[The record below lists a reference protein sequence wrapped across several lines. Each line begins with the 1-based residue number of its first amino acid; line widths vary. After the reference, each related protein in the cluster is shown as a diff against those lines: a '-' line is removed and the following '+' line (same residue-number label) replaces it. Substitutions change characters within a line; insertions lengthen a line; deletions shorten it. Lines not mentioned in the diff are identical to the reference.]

1 MFFTY
6 QNKHQRKFNMVRG
19 LQEKQYQLAAHKRH
33 EADLK
38 YNYYKET
45 VRFFTRENV
54 NSKQFNSWCS
64 KEMSSSPD
72 KPLKA
77 EQLRQRQSQLK
88 SLFQE
93 EQDQYAKELLELKSH
108 KNPPPDYS
116 IEALKRK
123 LKEKKAE
130 QSLYLPKDCR
140 RFQSY
145 FYNTRSPNQSPF
157 GNEKINSE
165 FTSKNDS
172 PENNQSPI
180 NDIEFDRKTVS
191 STVDSQNSV
200 NARTHQMTY
209 HSQLLGSGVKQALY
223 DNSREKINYNSSR
236 SSTRS
241 SCKSLEE
248 TNIRNSDRNPSFGT
262 IQRTQFHESS
272 EHSQSQ
278 ASAPSNEIA
287 INQINASNECV
298 TNSQEN
304 CDSNQDTHVKK
315 NASDESFVSFFPQDD
330 SSDSEK
336 SKRNSINIAL
346 MRENPK
352 YKRQSTQMFCY
363 LANKDLQEQIMNL
376 SKREFQ
382 ACRKQWWSQ
391 ALRLREMKNKLELIK
406 EQNMYNTLLSHRDS
420 RTKNIERDKIT
431 ERSKIISQREKICE
445 SANVYDEE
453 AKVLW
458 KQWILEDELSEKLDS
473 REERNILLEQLEK
486 EWKILNQKDKKRM
499 DDFYHSIIC
508 KSKIQDEYNL
518 AEDLR

>member
-1 MFFTY
+1 
-6 QNKHQRKFNMVRG
+6 MVRG

-33 EADLK
+33 EANLK

-64 KEMSSSPD
+64 KEMASLLD

-77 EQLRQRQSQLK
+77 QQLRQRQSQLK

-93 EQDQYAKELLELKSH
+93 EQDQYDKELLELKSH
-108 KNPPPDYS
+108 KNPSPDYS

-140 RFQSY
+140 RFQSN
-145 FYNTRSPNQSPF
+145 FYNTGNPNQSLF
-157 GNEKINSE
+157 SNEKFNSE
-165 FTSKNDS
+165 FISKDSHPQKNDS
-172 PENNQSPI
+172 PKSNQSPI

-191 STVDSQNSV
+191 STIDNSV
-200 NARTHQMTY
+200 NVRTHQITY
-209 HSQLLGSGVKQALY
+209 QSQLLGTGVKQALY
-223 DNSREKINYNSSR
+223 DHSKEKINNN

-241 SCKSLEE
+241 SCRSLEE
-248 TNIRNSDRNPSFGT
+248 TNIRNSDELTPFRT
-262 IQRTQFHESS
+262 IQRPQFNESLI
-272 EHSQSQ
+272 HSQCE
-278 ASAPSNEIA
+278 ASTPSNEVP
-287 INQINASNECV
+287 INQINTSKECT
-298 TNSQEN
+298 TNSQQIS
-304 CDSNQDTHVKK
+304 DSNQTTDIYVNNLK
-315 NASDESFVSFFPQDD
+315 ASDEISESCFSQDD
-330 SSDSEK
+330 SS
-336 SKRNSINIAL
+336 NSIKNKNNPFENPINIAL
-346 MRENPK
+346 VRENPK
-352 YKRQSTQMFCY
+352 YKRLTTQMFHY
-363 LANKDLQEQIMNL
+363 LANKDLQEQILNL

-391 ALRLREMKNKLELIK
+391 AIRLREMKNKLELIK
-406 EQNMYNTLLSHRDS
+406 EQNIYNTLLSQMDS
-420 RTKNIERDKIT
+420 KTKKIERHKIA
-431 ERSKIISQREKICE
+431 ERSTIISQREKICE

-458 KQWILEDELSEKLDS
+458 KQWILEDELTEKLDS
-473 REERNILLEQLEK
+473 LEERNILLAQLEK
-486 EWKILNQKDKKRM
+486 EWQILNQKDKKRI
-499 DDFYHSIIC
+499 DDFYQNVIF